1 VRMKPG
7 TKLTVTASDVA
18 VLIVIRWRTLPLSE
32 SAQRGRARP
41 MRSVEEMAR
50 PAVFASDAKLEAFL
64 AHVTVA
70 RHADVVQ

>member
-1 VRMKPG
+1 
-7 TKLTVTASDVA
+7 
-18 VLIVIRWRTLPLSE
+18 
-32 SAQRGRARP
+32 